1 MKIKKNIIFF
11 YDSGKKIGS
20 GHFGRCLTFSKYI
33 HKVNSKYKFFFVSND
48 RTFSRIILN
57 SGSNFLYLKNKNYQ
71 SFYKIL
77 KKLNPKYIFIDS
89 YLLNFSTKKKIY
101 DNFKNTIIIEDEIKN
116 NQIGKIY
123 INYNYNFIDKEK
135 NKKLKFEKKF
145 IGYKFF
151 FKNIKY
157 FSYKPINLKKIKNI
171 LIYFGSTKN
180 TNLIKNILEIF
191 SHEKFKQLNFKIVLG
206 KYENINLKKKYY
218 KENFYY
224 FKDLNNDEF
233 LKLTSKC
240 QIAIG
245 SGGVNCWERIY
256 LGLVNFVI
264 ITAEN
269 QRFATNQMNKLN
281 LIYKLGIK
289 NNINKKLLSKK
300 INKVI
305 FDKNLLKKIY
315 GKSSKILLKN
325 EIFKIINYLNL

>member
-33 HKVNSKYKFFFVSND
+33 LKKSSKYKFFFVSND
-48 RTFSRIILN
+48 KTFSQTILK
-57 SGSNFLYLKNKNYQ
+57 SGGNFLYLKDKNYQ

-77 KKLNPKYIFIDS
+77 IKLNPKYIFIDS
-89 YLLNFSTKKKIY
+89 YLLNFSIKKKIY
-101 DNFKNTIIIEDEIKN
+101 DHFKNTIIIEDEIKN

-135 NKKLKFEKKF
+135 NKKLNIEKKF

-151 FKNIKY
+151 FKNIKHL
-157 FSYKPINLKKIKNI
+157 SYKPINLNKIKNI

-180 TNLIKNILEIF
+180 ENLIKNTLEIF
-191 SHEKFKQLNFKIVLG
+191 SHEKFKELNFKIVLG
-206 KYENINLKKKYY
+206 KYENINFRKKYN
-218 KENFYY
+218 KKNFCY
-224 FKDLNNDEF
+224 FKNLNNEEF

-240 QIAIG
+240 QISIG
-245 SGGVNCWERIY
+245 SGGVSCWERIY

-264 ITAEN
+264 VTAKN
-269 QRFATNQMNKLN
+269 QNFATNQMNKSN
-281 LIYKLGIK
+281 FIYKLGIK
-289 NNINKKLLSKK
+289 NNINKISLSKK
-300 INKVI
+300 LNKVI
-305 FDKNLLKKIY
+305 FDKTLIKKIY

-325 EIFKIINYLNL
+325 EIFKIINYLKL

>member
-20 GHFGRCLTFSKYI
+20 GHFNRCLTFSKYI
-33 HKVNSKYKFFFVSND
+33 LKHSSKYKFFFVSND
-48 RTFSRIILN
+48 KTFFRTILN
-57 SGSNFLYLKNKNYQ
+57 SGSNFIYLKDKNYQ
-71 SFYKIL
+71 SFYNIL

-101 DNFKNTIIIEDEIKN
+101 DDFKNTIIIEDEIKD

-135 NKKLKFEKKF
+135 NKKLKFKKKF

-157 FSYKPINLKKIKNI
+157 FFYKPKNLNKIKNI

-191 SHEKFKQLNFKIVLG
+191 SNKKFKELNFKIVLG
-206 KYENINLKKKYY
+206 KYENIDFKKKFN
-218 KENFYY
+218 KENYFY
-224 FKDLNNDEF
+224 FKDLNNEEF

-245 SGGVNCWERIY
+245 SGGVSCWERMY

-264 ITAEN
+264 ITAKN
-269 QRFATNQMNKLN
+269 QSFAINQMHKSNF
-281 LIYKLGIK
+281 IYKLGTK
-289 NNINKKLLSKK
+289 KNINKKLLSKK
-300 INKVI
+300 LNKVI
-305 FDKNLLKKIY
+305 FDKSLLKKIY

-325 EIFKIINYLNL
+325 EIFKIISHLKL